1 MVLGGDLANVMR
13 AVCVIHRESVV
24 RLASVA
30 KGRPDPP
37 PSSPHPRPCSGK
49 RLVGGMLACSLCEI
63 VSAARVGAV
72 ECRRCL
78 WDVRKPSL
86 PIDTESSSES
96 EATASQRRIFF
107 NGEPAR
113 VLRHIDGYQLI
124 PPHGLWSFRGELPPV
139 TE

>member
-1 MVLGGDLANVMR
+1 MVVPGGDLANVMR
-13 AVCVIHRESVV
+13 AVCVIYRKSVV
-24 RLASVA
+24 LFASVA
-30 KGRPDPP
+30 KVRLDSA

-86 PIDTESSSES
+86 PFDTESSSES
-96 EATASQRRIFF
+96 EATASQRRIFLM
-107 NGEPAR
+107 
-113 VLRHIDGYQLI
+113 VSQL
-124 PPHGLWSFRGELPPV
+124 V
-139 TE
+139 C